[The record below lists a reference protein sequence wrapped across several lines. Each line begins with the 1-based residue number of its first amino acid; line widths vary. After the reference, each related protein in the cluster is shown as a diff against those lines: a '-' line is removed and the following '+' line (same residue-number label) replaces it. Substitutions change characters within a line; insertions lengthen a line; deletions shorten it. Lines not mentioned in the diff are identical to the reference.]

1 MQNNQ
6 LDNNKACQNMTKL
19 DSSAELSMEDL
30 ETVSGGVMNI
40 SHSSSR
46 NQSPSANT
54 NNTHRMQKQLRR
66 MM

>member
-30 ETVSGGVMNI
+30 ELVSGGCYRKKL
-40 SHSSSR
+40 SSYGKKAFYGRKPSYRKKFALR
-46 NQSPSANT
+46 N
-54 NNTHRMQKQLRR
+54 RK
-66 MM
+66 